1 MLSRSSVSM
10 RGVVCGLRA
19 LVLRRSA
26 RARPAGVWPRCFFAC
41 IPRQRRWQLLCCR
54 PSPHG
59 RPAPPPGHDGA
70 SRAGPSAPPGAA
82 APAPWGPQGAAR
94 EAFFAGASATRHRP
108 PRPLP
113 RSSARHDARGAA
125 PLAPPL
131 RRPPSRAPGRA
142 RTTPSSATQ
151 HTLTSG
157 SFLFPPAP
165 PPLGSERQLQAAGY
179 VALGASPGC
188 RGARGP
194 RCSQQ
199 CPAVANKRI
208 CVFIIRKFFRKMAVQ
223 IGPALA
229 SLASSTRVLT
239 APASHGQG

>member
-165 PPLGSERQLQAAGY
+165 PRWGQRGSFRRPGTSRSVPPLVAGVRVVRAARNSVRPWPTSVSAYLSSE
-179 VALGASPGC
+179 S
-188 RGARGP
+188 
-194 RCSQQ
+194 
-199 CPAVANKRI
+199 
-208 CVFIIRKFFRKMAVQ
+208 FFEKW
-223 IGPALA
+223 PCK
-229 SLASSTRVLT
+229 
-239 APASHGQG
+239 